1 MDISELGLSP
11 ATQACLRKAG
21 IREMYE
27 LLNHSCRELL
37 WHREVGA
44 DALYEIICKL
54 NQHELMLPA
63 TSRGIARVP
72 GERNREVF
80 RLRAV
85 EGLSLTDTGKEVGI
99 SKERVRQVLS
109 VFFGVSGT
117 PPAAK
122 TRRKRPGG

>member
-21 IREMYE
+21 IRAMYE
-27 LLNHSCRELL
+27 LLDRSCRELL

-54 NQHELMLPA
+54 NQHELMLPPA
-63 TSRGIARVP
+63 PRGTPRVP

-99 SKERVRQVLS
+99 SQERVRQVLN
-109 VFFGVSGT
+109 VFFGVTGT

-122 TRRKRPGG
+122 ARKKR